1 MRSSKILTVLSFT
14 LAAFCSNAQAQA
26 TKDSV
31 IVVQKQYPGA
41 FNVSGVIKD
50 AATGKSLR
58 GIKVTYKDYSAAIT
72 DSIGAFSIKVP
83 SKNVSILFEGESYQS
98 KEIAVKGNSKIN
110 ASLYEDTYTSVY
122 DFAKLPFGVKMKSEI
137 PFAASSVRTNGN
149 WSKITETSSSFL
161 QGKVAGLNAIRRS
174 GTPNIGATLFLRGYN
189 SLYATN
195 QPLIIVDG
203 VVFDNADYGGL
214 ISGHYTDPL
223 STIDPRDIDNVTVI
237 KDGSSTYGTKGANG
251 VILITTARANELGTK
266 IDFAIYAGANFQP
279 SKIPLL
285 NPGDHRIYLS
295 EILKSKGLTDA
306 QIQAQPYM
314 NDNKSN
320 PDYFRYHNNTDW
332 QDEVLKKGAT
342 KNIYLKITGGDNIAR
357 YALSLGFTKNDA
369 LVKNTDLTRYNMR
382 FNGDLNLS
390 KKLTATTDLSFAFD
404 EQNLRDQGTSYKTN
418 PIFLSLVKS
427 PFLRVKEVSDA
438 GIESPTLAGR
448 DTFNISNPAV
458 ITDNALGLNRHYR
471 FLGSIGF
478 NYQVQKSLMLSTSV
492 GVIYDKIRESFFIP
506 GKGVASD
513 TLNYAV
519 VASRSG
525 SMVKSFYSLYNDT
538 KLTYTKRFNNV
549 HDLSARLG
557 FRYLKGKAEQDFG
570 LGYNS
575 PIDQLISVQFGSNAL
590 RQVGGSIGESTWLNT
605 YFNTD
610 YSYADK
616 YFFSFNVAMDGSSRF
631 GKNINNALTI
641 GSNKLAVLPSIAAA
655 WLISSEKFIKGSK
668 IDLLKLRASFG
679 LSGNDDIGNYN
690 ARTTYVPQN
699 LLGLEGL
706 VRSGFGNDQ
715 LQWEKTTKLNAGLD
729 LSILNERLSLSFDAY
744 HNKTDNM
751 LAYENIPIAS
761 GSTFIIANSGAMHTN
776 GIEAAVNGRILNK
789 KLKWDLGFTAG
800 KSTSSIDALPVNN
813 VLASFAGATYISQV
827 DAVPNLFFGYKAN
840 GVFVSDVIA
849 AQESLSIKNA
859 DGTLVPFKGG
869 DVRFAD
875 LNGDHII
882 DANDRQVIGNPNP
895 DFFGAISNKL
905 TWKKFSFD
913 ALLTFSQGNDI
924 YNYTRNQLEG
934 ESGYY
939 NQTKAVINRWKTN
952 GDVTNIPKATW
963 GDPMGNSRFSDRWIE
978 DGSYL
983 RLRTATLSYN
993 VPIKQGGA
1001 FKYTVVYLTGNNL
1014 FTFTK
1019 YKGFDPEFS
1028 ASESMFGQGIDN
1040 TLEPQVRSVQLGVRI
1055 GL

>member
-14 LAAFCSNAQAQA
+14 LAGLCANAQVK
-26 TKDSV
+26 KDA
-31 IVVQKQYPGA
+31 VVQTEKQYPGA

-50 AATGKSLR
+50 ASTGKSLR
-58 GIKVTYKDYSAAIT
+58 GIRVTYKEYSAAIT
-72 DSIGAFSIKVP
+72 DSVGAFSIKVP
-83 SKNVSILFEGESYQS
+83 SKNVSLLFEGEGYQS
-98 KEIAVKGNSKIN
+98 KQVAVKGNSKIE
-110 ASLYEDTYTSVY
+110 ASLYEDTYTSFY
-122 DFAKLPFGVKMKSEI
+122 DFAKLPFGTRMKSET
-137 PFAASSVRTNGN
+137 PFAASSVQTNGN
-149 WSKITETSSSFL
+149 WSKATETSSSFL
-161 QGKVAGLNAIRRS
+161 QGRVAGLNAIRRS
-174 GTPNIGATLFLRGYN
+174 GTPNIGATMFLRGFN

-214 ISGHYTDPL
+214 IAGHYTDPL

-266 IDFAIYAGANFQP
+266 IDFAVYGGINSRPATMP
-279 SKIPLL
+279 IL
-285 NPGDHRIYLS
+285 NAADHRIYIS
-295 EILKSKGLTDA
+295 EILKSRGLTDA

-320 PDYFRYHNNTDW
+320 PDYYRYHNNTDW
-332 QDEVLKKGAT
+332 QDQVFKTGAM
-342 KNIYLKITGGDNIAR
+342 KNIYLKVTGGDNIAK
-357 YALSLGFTKNDA
+357 YALSLGFLKNDA
-369 LVKNTDLTRYNMR
+369 PVKNTDLTRYNMR

-390 KKLTATTDLSFAFD
+390 KKLTANTDLSFTFD
-404 EQNLRDQGTSYKTN
+404 EQNLRDQGASSKTN

-427 PFLRVKEVSDA
+427 PFLRVKEVSNA
-438 GIESPTLAGR
+438 GIESPTLADR
-448 DTFNISNPAV
+448 DTFNVSNPAV
-458 ITDNALGLNRHYR
+458 LTDNALGLNRRYR

-478 NYQVQKSLMLSTSV
+478 NYQLQKSLTLSTSV

-506 GKGVASD
+506 TKGVTTD

-519 VASRSG
+519 VSSRSG

-538 KLTYTKRFNNV
+538 KLTYTKRFKNV

-557 FRYLKGKAEQDFG
+557 FRYLKGKAEQDYG

-590 RQVGGSIGESTWLNT
+590 RKVGGSIGESTWINT

-610 YSYADK
+610 YSFADK

-631 GKNINNALTI
+631 GKNIENALTI
-641 GSNKLAVLPSIAAA
+641 GTNKQAVLPSIAAA
-655 WLISSEKFIKGSK
+655 WLISSEEFVKGSK

-679 LSGNDDIGNYN
+679 LSGNDDVGNYN
-690 ARTTYVPQN
+690 ARQTYIPQN
-699 LLGLEGL
+699 LLGLQGL

-715 LQWEKTTKLNAGLD
+715 LQWEKTSKLNVGLD
-729 LSILNERLSLSFDAY
+729 LSIFNERLSLSFDAY
-744 HNKTDNM
+744 HNKTDKM

-776 GIEAAVNGRILNK
+776 GLEAAVNGRILNK
-789 KLKWDLGFTAG
+789 KLKWDIGFNVG
-800 KSTSSIDALPVNN
+800 KYTSTVDVLPVDK
-813 VLASFAGATYISQV
+813 VLASFAGATYITQV
-827 DAVPNLFFGYKAN
+827 GAVPNLFFGYKTN
-840 GVFVSDVIA
+840 GVFVSDAVA
-849 AQESLSIKNA
+849 AQENLSIRNL
-859 DGTLVPFKGG
+859 DGSLVAFKGG
-869 DVRFAD
+869 DVRFVD
-875 LNGDHII
+875 VNGDHVI
-882 DANDRQVIGNPNP
+882 DESDRQAIGNPNP
-895 DFFGAISNKL
+895 DFFGAISNKFSY
-905 TWKKFSFD
+905 KNFSFD

-934 ESGYY
+934 QSGYY
-939 NQTKAVINRWKTN
+939 NQTEAVINRWKTN
-952 GDVTNIPKATW
+952 GDVTNIPKATF

-1001 FKYTVVYLTGNNL
+1001 FKYTVVYLTGNNI

>member
-14 LAAFCSNAQAQA
+14 LAGYCANAQV
-26 TKDSV
+26 KKEDV
-31 IVVQKQYPGA
+31 IQIQKQYPGA
-41 FNVSGVIKD
+41 FNVTGVVKD
-50 AATGKSLR
+50 AATGKTLR
-58 GIKVTYKDYSAAIT
+58 GIRVTYKEYSAAIT
-72 DSIGAFSIKVP
+72 DSLGAFSIKLP
-83 SKNVSILFEGESYQS
+83 SQTVSILLEGEGYQS
-98 KEIAVKGNSKIN
+98 KQIAIKGNNKII
-110 ASLYEDTYTSVY
+110 ASLYEDTYTSFY
-122 DFAKLPFGVKMKSEI
+122 DGAKLPFGTKMKSEI
-137 PFAASSVRTNGN
+137 PFAASSVQTNGN
-149 WSKITETSSSFL
+149 WSKATETSSSFL
-161 QGKVAGLNAIRRS
+161 QGRVAGLNAIRRS
-174 GTPNIGATLFLRGYN
+174 GTPNIGATLFLRGFN

-251 VILITTARANELGTK
+251 VIIITTARANELGTK
-266 IDFAIYAGANFQP
+266 IDFAVYAGMNFRP
-279 SKIPLL
+279 AKIPLL
-285 NPGDHRIYLS
+285 SAGDHRIFLS
-295 EILKSKGLTDA
+295 EILKSKGLSDA

-314 NDNKSN
+314 NDDKTNK
-320 PDYFRYHNNTDW
+320 DYYRYHNNTDW
-332 QDEVLKKGAT
+332 QDQVLKTGNT
-342 KNIYLKITGGDNIAR
+342 KNVYLKVTGGDNIAK
-357 YALSLGFTKNDA
+357 YALSLGFMKNDA
-369 LVKNTDLTRYNMR
+369 PVKNTDLTRYNMR

-404 EQNLRDQGTSYKTN
+404 EQNLRDQGITAKTN

-427 PFLRVKEVSDA
+427 PFLRVQEVSDA
-438 GIESPTLAGR
+438 GIESPTLADR

-458 ITDNALGLNRHYR
+458 ITDNALGLNRRYR
-471 FLGSIGF
+471 FLGSLGF
-478 NYQVQKSLMLSTSV
+478 NYQIKKSLMLSTSV

-506 GKGVASD
+506 TKGVTSD

-519 VASRSG
+519 VSSRSG

-538 KLTYTKRFNNV
+538 KLTYSKRFNNV
-549 HDLSARLG
+549 HDFSARLG
-557 FRYLKGKAEQDFG
+557 FRYLKGKAEQDYG

-610 YSYADK
+610 YSFADK
-616 YFFSFNVAMDGSSRF
+616 YFISLNVAMDGSSRF
-631 GKNINNALTI
+631 GKNIQDALAI
-641 GSNKLAVLPSIAAA
+641 GTNKFAVLPSIAGA
-655 WLISSEKFIKGSK
+655 WLISSEKFLKGSK

-690 ARTTYVPQN
+690 ARQTYIPQN

-715 LQWEKTTKLNAGLD
+715 LQWEKTTKLNGGLD
-729 LSILNERLSLSFDAY
+729 LSILNERLSLSVDAY
-744 HNKTDNM
+744 HNKTDKM

-761 GSTFIIANSGAMHTN
+761 GSTFIIANTGAMHTN
-776 GIEAAVNGRILNK
+776 GIEASVNGRVINK
-789 KLKWDLGFTAG
+789 TLKWDIGFNAG
-800 KSTSSIDALPVNN
+800 KSTSTVDALPVDN
-813 VLASFAGATYISQV
+813 VLASFAGATYITKV
-827 DAVPNLFFGYKAN
+827 GGVPNQFFGYKTN
-840 GVFVSDVIA
+840 GVFVSDAVA
-849 AQESLSIKNA
+849 AQENLSIRNA
-859 DGTLVPFKGG
+859 DGSLRSFKGG
-869 DVRFAD
+869 DVRFVD
-875 LNGDHII
+875 INGDHII
-882 DANDRQVIGNPNP
+882 DETDRQVIGSPNP

-905 TWKKFSFD
+905 TYKNFSLD

-924 YNYTRNQLEG
+924 YNYTRNQLE
-934 ESGYY
+934 SQSNYY

-978 DGSYL
+978 DGSYM

-1040 TLEPQVRSVQLGVRI
+1040 TLEPQIRSVQLGVRI